1 MTTTATVTRF
11 RPVPDADLGFWQH
24 DGTVYATVGEDCENV
39 LILTSDRATATTVAT
54 AHFAEV
60 GVDLEFVDFD
70 AMRALWA
77 VFEWEPE
84 GAECPWLWSPAAE
97 GDDQAVPVHYLPA

>member
-1 MTTTATVTRF
+1 MTTATVTRF
-11 RPVPDADLGFWQH
+11 RPVQDDDLGFWQH

-39 LILTSDRATATTVAT
+39 LILTADQDTAMKVAA
-54 AHFAEV
+54 AHFHDV
-60 GVDLEFVDFD
+60 GIDLADVDFD

-77 VFEWEPE
+77 VFEYMPE
-84 GAECPWLWSPAAE
+84 TPDYLWQWSPAAE